1 MEEEDEDGVGD
12 EMRLSGDEDLEGDTV
27 QEAEGSVGSDLDVL
41 SEEEEEPEPAPKS
54 KWVPHSSPLVTTPV
68 YSGSWICFHF

>member
-1 MEEEDEDGVGD
+1 MEEEEDEDGVDD

-54 KWVPHSSPLVTTPV
+54 K
-68 YSGSWICFHF
+68 